1 MKIMI
6 SASIMKNMCNNR
18 VRRILEYETVSSQIY
33 QIAYKLP
40 RLCQEELDGKNLSF
54 VNKLMFQ
61 SSNLKIQ
68 AYLVI
73 YCQVLKKLV
82 AIDVQLC
89 TEVKR

>member
-1 MKIMI
+1 M
-6 SASIMKNMCNNR
+6 
-18 VRRILEYETVSSQIY
+18 
-33 QIAYKLP
+33 
-40 RLCQEELDGKNLSF
+40 CQEELDGKNLSF

-82 AIDVQLC
+82 AIDIQLC